1 MDLRC
6 VFADDCGDCSR
17 ETDCDLV
24 DGKHFLN
31 VMMVRMFPSYLFAM
45 MKKIVTI
52 ALMKI
57 AVTF

>member
-1 MDLRC
+1 MIVVTVVVKLI
-6 VFADDCGDCSR
+6 VILLMGN
-17 ETDCDLV
+17 T
-24 DGKHFLN
+24 FLN

-45 MKKIVTI
+45 MKKIVTM